1 MKKINLIAYTMVVL
15 MVGAMVGGA
24 VNAWAAAR
32 AARVQLGDKQ
42 VGIYYESEKSIVLQA
57 YEKLKFDG
65 TERMGTQRMRI
76 ILK

>member
-1 MKKINLIAYTMVVL
+1 MKKVNLMAYTLAVL
-15 MVGAMVGGA
+15 MVGAMIGGA

-57 YEKLKFDG
+57 YEKLKFEG
-65 TERMGTQRMRI
+65 SERMGTQRMRI